1 MLEQLAVKRREDDD
15 GDDGDKKIAVA
26 ATKDLPK
33 EVTRSSGPIDP
44 VGPTEPEGPL
54 EELF

>member
-1 MLEQLAVKRREDDD
+1 MLERLAVKRREDDD